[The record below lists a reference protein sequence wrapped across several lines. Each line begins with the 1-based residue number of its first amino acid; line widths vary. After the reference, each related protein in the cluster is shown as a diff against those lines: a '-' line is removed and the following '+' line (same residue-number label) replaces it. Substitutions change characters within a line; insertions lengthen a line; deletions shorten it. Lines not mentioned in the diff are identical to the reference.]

1 MPGEEQYE
9 GYLQLEN
16 GVGMLRLLLNEFEE
30 GYAKLETAAVQGEIS
45 IATGKLAYPYIRRM
59 AERMEEKYPGLC
71 IHVYQIR
78 NDFFGEKITVSGLIT
93 GQDIISQ
100 LKEQNLGSCL
110 LLPCSMMKA
119 DEDVFLDDY
128 TVKDVSEA
136 LQVRIDIVKSS
147 GQDLID
153 SIRNKMTT

>member
-1 MPGEEQYE
+1 MKKSYTIGRTPKE
-9 GYLQLEN
+9 LS
-16 GVGMLRLLLNEFEE
+16 
-30 GYAKLETAAVQGEIS
+30 AAVEI
-45 IATGKLAYPYIRRM
+45 M
-59 AERMEEKYPGLC
+59 
-71 IHVYQIR
+71 IR

-100 LKEQNLGSCL
+100 LKGKNLGSCL